1 MMDKNIVF
9 LNGQYMDIDN
19 AKVSVL
25 DRGFS
30 YGDGLF
36 ETMRAYHGRVF
47 RLGLHLDRFFKSAA
61 KIFLQ
66 MPYSGDELSLIICDT
81 IKKNNFQEA
90 IIRLTA
96 TRGSS
101 DPGLNF
107 SSALSPTLLAHAR
120 PFTPL
125 PIEYFETG
133 VKVITVPS
141 SAFRISGLREQI
153 KSCNY
158 LSHIMLKKQADDQGD
173 FEAITLKDDGTVCEG
188 TTSNIFIV
196 KDGVLLTPPVSE
208 HVLAGVTRKVVLE
221 IANNQGMDCREG
233 NFSKHEIFNADE
245 VFLTN
250 TGIEI
255 LPVCQVD
262 NYRIGDGKPGSSAK
276 SLRRN
281 LLNLIE
287 GECK

>member
-1 MMDKNIVF
+1 MTDKNIVF
-9 LNGQYMDIDN
+9 LNGQFMDIDK

-47 RLGLHLDRFFKSAA
+47 RLGLHLERFCKSAA
-61 KIFLQ
+61 EIFLK
-66 MPYSGDELSLIICDT
+66 MPYSRNELSLIISDT

-90 IIRLTA
+90 IIKLTA

-101 DPGLNF
+101 DPGL
-107 SSALSPTLLAHAR
+107 SIGSALSPTLLAHAR
-120 PFTPL
+120 PFSPL
-125 PIEYFETG
+125 PKEYFAKG

-141 SAFRISGLREQI
+141 SAFRISGLRGQI

-158 LSHIMLKKQADDQGD
+158 LSHIMLKKMADDQGD
-173 FEAITLKDDGTVCEG
+173 FDAITLKDDGTVCEG

-196 KDGVLLTPPVSE
+196 KDGVLMTPPVSE
-208 HVLAGVTRKVVLE
+208 YVLAGVTRKVVLE
-221 IANNQGMDCREG
+221 IADNQGIACRLE
-233 NFSKHEIFNADE
+233 NFSNRDIYNADE
-245 VFLTN
+245 AFLTN

-255 LPVCQVD
+255 LPVCQAD
-262 NYRIGDGKPGSSAK
+262 YCRIGDGNPGAMVK
-276 SLRRN
+276 SLRRH